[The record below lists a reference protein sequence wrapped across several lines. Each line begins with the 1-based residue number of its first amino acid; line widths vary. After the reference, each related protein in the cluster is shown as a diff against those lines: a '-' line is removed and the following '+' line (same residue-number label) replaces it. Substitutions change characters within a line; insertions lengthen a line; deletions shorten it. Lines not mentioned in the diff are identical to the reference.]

1 MIKYLLFK
9 YLRFDKSMPFI
20 MITKLLAF
28 IGVALGVCVLIV
40 SMAVMNGMNKNFLD
54 KLLVM
59 NYPISIYSKNKIINE
74 KLIQELQKTYLISP
88 FIQSQAVIKSANS
101 LQAAVIFGVD
111 FKQEAKINE
120 IFNKAYKNTNIQE
133 SFPIILGSGFLID
146 DFKINLIFTNLS
158 PNALAFSPTIKRFN
172 YQSSFSSG
180 LKAYDESYAYVDIN
194 DLKKVLKN
202 QNYTGIHLYSKNAQ
216 DDIKIL
222 KEKYKD
228 DYFIIG
234 WWEQNGNFLNALE
247 LEKKALFFIL
257 LMIIIIASLNIISSL
272 FMIVL
277 NRKNE
282 IALLLALGA
291 SKKEVR
297 NSFFMLG
304 FFIGFCGIIFGI
316 LLGFCSMFILNSF
329 DIITLPADVYGTS
342 KLPIDLSIFDFLS
355 IVFGSILIV
364 FLSALYPAYKASKI
378 DILTTL
384 RNE

>member
-59 NYPISIYSKNKIINE
+59 NYPISIYSKHKSIDEKIIKELE
-74 KLIQELQKTYLISP
+74 KDYLISP
-88 FIQSQAVIKSANS
+88 FIQSQAVIKSANL

-111 FKQEAKINE
+111 FEKEAKINE
-120 IFNKAYKNTNIQE
+120 VFNKAYKNINIKE
-133 SFPIILGSGFLID
+133 SFPIILGSQFLIE

-158 PNALAFSPTIKRFN
+158 PNALGFSPTIKRFN
-172 YQSSFSSG
+172 YQNSFSSG
-180 LKAYDESYAYVDIN
+180 LKAYDESYAYVHIN
-194 DLKKVLKN
+194 DLKKILKKK
-202 QNYTGIHLYSKNAQ
+202 NYTGIHLYSNKAQ
-216 DDIKIL
+216 EDIKIL

-234 WWEQNGNFLNALE
+234 WWEQNGNFLNALK

-272 FMIVL
+272 FMVVL

-291 SKKEVR
+291 SKKEIR

-304 FFIGFCGIIFGI
+304 FFIGFCGIVFGV
-316 LLGFCSMFILNSF
+316 LLGFCSMFILNKF

-342 KLPIDLSIFDFLS
+342 KLPIDLSVFDFLS

-364 FLSALYPAYKASKI
+364 FLSALYPAFKASKI